1 MNVGNPTAMPKTAKT
16 ASPVTL
22 ADQTQAALDWLK
34 RKGTKTIR
42 DNMGPKYGIHV
53 DKAFG
58 VSMLNMKLLAKH
70 LGKSHELAEALWNT
84 GWYEAQM
91 LASMVDEPE
100 KVTSA
105 QMETWCKKFDNWA
118 ICDTM
123 CFNLFDR
130 TPHAWTK
137 VSQWSKKTGEFQK
150 RTAFALL
157 WSLTVH
163 DKQAE
168 DSKFLDGLKLIELA
182 AGDERH
188 FVKKAVNMALRATGK
203 RNLALNKAAIVA
215 AQRLAES
222 NDATARWIGKDA
234 LRELKSPVLIKRLCA
249 KVK

>member
-1 MNVGNPTAMPKTAKT
+1 MAKAATKSAVNKTRPSTAE
-16 ASPVTL
+16 
-22 ADQTQAALDWLK
+22 QTQAALDWLK
-34 RKGTKTIR
+34 RKGTKSIR

-53 DKAFG
+53 DQAFG
-58 VSMLNMKLLAKH
+58 VSMANMKLLAKQ
-70 LGKSHELAEALWNT
+70 LGKHHELAAALWNT

-105 QMETWCKKFDNWA
+105 QMDSWCENFDNWA

-137 VSQWSKKTGEFQK
+137 VKKWSKQSGEFQK

-163 DKQAE
+163 DKHA
-168 DSKFLDGLKLIELA
+168 DDAKFLNGLKLIEQA
-182 AGDERH
+182 ANDERH

-203 RNLALNKAAIVA
+203 RNLALNKAAITA
-215 AQRLAES
+215 AQALADS
-222 NDATARWIGKDA
+222 ADATSRWIGKDA
-234 LRELKSPVLIKRLCA
+234 LRELKSPVLIKRLSA
-249 KVK
+249 KAK